1 MPVSQLEQR
10 AGKTQNEGEKG
21 GRGRS
26 TKCYRCYLTL
36 DLGGKK
42 IPGNLPVMCKYQKIA
57 S

>member
-42 IPGNLPVMCKYQKIA
+42 IPGNLPVMCKYQKTA